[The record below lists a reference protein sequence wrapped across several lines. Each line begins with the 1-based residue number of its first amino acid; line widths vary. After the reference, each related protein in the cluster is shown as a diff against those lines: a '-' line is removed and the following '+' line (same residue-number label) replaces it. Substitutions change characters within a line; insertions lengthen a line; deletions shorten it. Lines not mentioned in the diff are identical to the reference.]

1 MRATVL
7 RIFGQTLFFSE
18 RKLTVTAQRA
28 RILGLGTYLP
38 SRIVTNQDLVQ
49 MMETSHEW
57 IVERSGIEERRWVQP
72 EDGNYTMGVKA
83 ARAALADA
91 GCEAS
96 DIDCIIYATLSPDY
110 FFPGCGVLVQREL
123 GIGHVPAFDI
133 RQQCSGFVYG
143 LQMADTFIR
152 AGQYK
157 KILLIGGEV
166 HSRGLD
172 KSTRGRTVSVL
183 FGDAAGAAV
192 IGASDDPSR
201 GILSSRM
208 HCDGSDAEC
217 LAMPWPGMA
226 AGREIYITHADI
238 DEGRIHPN
246 MEGQKVFKSA
256 VKRMPEVIHE
266 VLADQGLAVSDI
278 DMLIP
283 HQANLRINEMVAKLL
298 HIDESKVHNNI
309 QKYGNTTA
317 ATIPICLAEARALG
331 KVKPGDLVC
340 LVAFG
345 SGFTWGAALMRW

>member
-1 MRATVL
+1 
-7 RIFGQTLFFSE
+7 
-18 RKLTVTAQRA
+18 VTTPRA
-28 RILGLGTYLP
+28 RILGLGTYVP
-38 SRIVTNQDLVQ
+38 SRVVTNHDLVQ
-49 MMETSHEW
+49 VMETSHEW
-57 IVERSGIEERRWVQP
+57 IVERSGIEERHWVQP

-91 GCEAS
+91 GCEAGE
-96 DIDCIIYATLSPDY
+96 IDCIIYATLSPDY

-143 LQMADTFIR
+143 LQMADAFIR
-152 AGQYK
+152 SGQYR

-192 IGASDDPSR
+192 IGASDDPER
-201 GILSSRM
+201 GILASRV
-208 HCDGSDAEC
+208 HSDGSDAEC
-217 LAMPWPGMA
+217 LAMQWPGMA
-226 AGREIYITHADI
+226 AGREAFVTQQDI
-238 DEGRIHPN
+238 DEGRIWPN
-246 MEGQKVFKSA
+246 MEGQKVFKTA

-266 VLADQGLAVSDI
+266 VLSAQGLAVSDI

-298 HIDESKVHNNI
+298 QIDESKVHNNI

-317 ATIPICLAEARALG
+317 ATIPLCLAEARALG
-331 KVKPGDLVC
+331 KVKKGDLVC
-340 LVAFG
+340 AVAFG
-345 SGFTWGAALMRW
+345 SGFTWGAVLMRW

>member
-1 MRATVL
+1 
-7 RIFGQTLFFSE
+7 
-18 RKLTVTAQRA
+18 VTATRS
-28 RILGLGTYLP
+28 RILGLGTYVP
-38 SRIVTNQDLVQ
+38 PRIVTNQDLTQ
-49 MMETSHEW
+49 IMETSHEW
-57 IVERSGIEERRWVQP
+57 IVERSGIEQRHWVDAD
-72 EDGNYTMGVKA
+72 EGNYTMGVKA

-96 DIDCIIYATLSPDY
+96 EIDCIIYATLSPDY
-110 FFPGCGVLVQREL
+110 YFPGCGVLVQREL

-133 RQQCSGFVYG
+133 RQQCSGFLYG

-157 KILLIGGEV
+157 KVLLIGGEV

-172 KSTRGRTVSVL
+172 KSTRGRTVTVL

-192 IGASDDPSR
+192 IGASDDPAR
-201 GILSSRM
+201 GILISRM
-208 HCDGSDAEC
+208 HSDGSDAES
-217 LAMPWPGMA
+217 LAMLRPGMA
-226 AGREIYITHADI
+226 PGHADYLTQADL
-238 DEGRIHPN
+238 DEARIWPS
-246 MEGQKVFKSA
+246 MEGQKVFKNA

-266 VLADQGLAVSDI
+266 VLAAQGLAVSDI

-298 HIDESKVHNNI
+298 RIDESKVHNNI

-317 ATIPICLAEARALG
+317 ATIPLCLSEARALG

-340 LVAFG
+340 AVAFG
-345 SGFTWGAALMRW
+345 SGFTWGSVLMRW

>member
-1 MRATVL
+1 MT
-7 RIFGQTLFFSE
+7 TP
-18 RKLTVTAQRA
+18 RA
-28 RILGLGTYLP
+28 RILGLGTYVP
-38 SRIVTNQDLVQ
+38 PRIVTNQDLTQV
-49 MMETSHEW
+49 METSHEW
-57 IVERSGIEERRWVQP
+57 IVERSGVEERHWV
-72 EDGNYTMGVKA
+72 EAGEGNYTMGVQA

-91 GCEAS
+91 DCEAS
-96 DIDCIIYATLSPDY
+96 EIDCIIYATLSPDY

-143 LQMADTFIR
+143 LQMADAFIR
-152 AGQYK
+152 SGQYK

-172 KSTRGRTVSVL
+172 KSTRGRTVTVL

-192 IGASDDPSR
+192 IGASDDPAR
-201 GILSSRM
+201 GILASRM
-208 HCDGSDAEC
+208 HSDGSDAEC
-217 LAMPWPGMA
+217 LAMLWPGMA
-226 AGREIYITHADI
+226 AGREIFVTHQDI
-238 DEGRIHPN
+238 DEARIFPT
-246 MEGQKVFKSA
+246 MEGQKVFKAA

-266 VLADQGLAVSDI
+266 VLAEQGLAVSDI

-317 ATIPICLAEARALG
+317 ATIPLCLSEARALG

-340 LVAFG
+340 AVAFG
-345 SGFTWGAALMRW
+345 SGFTWGAVLMRW

>member
-1 MRATVL
+1 M
-7 RIFGQTLFFSE
+7 
-18 RKLTVTAQRA
+18 TAAARA
-28 RILGLGTYLP
+28 RILGLGTYVP
-38 SRIVTNQDLVQ
+38 PRVVTNHDLTQ
-49 MMETSHEW
+49 IMDTSHEW
-57 IVERSGIEERRWVQP
+57 IVERSGIEERRWVDP
-72 EDGNYTMGVKA
+72 EEGNAAMGTQA

-91 GCEAS
+91 GVDAS
-96 DIDCIIYATLSPDY
+96 EIDCIIYATLSPDY
-110 FFPGCGVLVQREL
+110 FFPGCGVIVQREL

-157 KILLIGGEV
+157 KVLVIGGEV

-172 KSTRGRTVSVL
+172 RSTRGRTVTVL

-192 IGASDDPSR
+192 VGVSEDPAR
-201 GILSSRM
+201 GILISRM
-208 HCDGSDAEC
+208 HSDGTDAEC
-217 LAMPWPGMA
+217 LAMQYPGMA
-226 AGREIYITHADI
+226 PGRSEFVTHADI
-238 DEGRIHPN
+238 DEGRIWPN
-246 MEGQKVFKSA
+246 MDGQKVFKTA
-256 VKRMPEVIHE
+256 VKRMPEVIQE
-266 VLADQGLAVSDI
+266 VLAAQNLSVADI

-298 HIDESKVHNNI
+298 RIDPAKVHNNI

-317 ATIPICLAEARALG
+317 ATLPLCLSEARTLG

-345 SGFTWGAALMRW
+345 SGFTWGSVLMRW

>member
-1 MRATVL
+1 MT
-7 RIFGQTLFFSE
+7 
-18 RKLTVTAQRA
+18 TARA
-28 RILGLGTYLP
+28 RILGLGTYVP
-38 SRIVTNQDLVQ
+38 SRVVTNHDLVQ
-49 MMETSHEW
+49 LMDTTHEW
-57 IVERSGIEERRWVQP
+57 IVERSGIEERHWVEP

-91 GCEAS
+91 QCEAS
-96 DIDCIIYATLSPDY
+96 EIDCIIYATLSPDY
-110 FFPGCGVLVQREL
+110 YFPGCGVLVQREL

-143 LQMADTFIR
+143 LQMADAFIR
-152 AGQYK
+152 SGQYK

-172 KSTRGRTVSVL
+172 KSTRGRTVTVL

-192 IGASDDPSR
+192 IGVSDDPAR
-201 GILSSRM
+201 GILTSRM
-208 HCDGSDAEC
+208 HSDGSDAEC
-217 LAMPWPGMA
+217 LAIQWPGMA
-226 AGREIYITHADI
+226 AGRETFITHQDI
-238 DEGRIHPN
+238 DEGRIFTTMDGP
-246 MEGQKVFKSA
+246 KVFKTA

-298 HIDESKVHNNI
+298 RIDESKVHNNI

-317 ATIPICLAEARALG
+317 ATIPLCLSEARALG

-340 LVAFG
+340 AVAFG
-345 SGFTWGAALMRW
+345 SGFTWGAVLMRW